1 MAEAAG
7 LPDFE
12 MGVTYAIWAPAG
24 TPSAIIERIAT
35 EAAGA
40 MRAPSAQAILAQN
53 GVEVLP
59 PMNAAERSARPA
71 WPGMPQ
77 CSAAWSA
84 NPA

>member
-1 MAEAAG
+1 
-7 LPDFE
+7 
-12 MGVTYAIWAPAG
+12 
-24 TPSAIIERIAT
+24 
-35 EAAGA
+35 